1 MNEPKEVEPEYFIKL
16 LLLGDI
22 SVGKSSFI
30 YRFIYDKFNPVEM
43 PSSKLDL
50 QSSDI
55 IVSKNK
61 IRVQLW
67 DTVGQEKFRSITQS
81 LISKMQ
87 GIVLMFDL
95 TNKETY
101 DNIKTWI
108 ELIREQSKKLPIIII
123 GNKCD
128 LEEERIIQKEEAKGY
143 YKKQKLKYVETSC
156 KNGTNI
162 KKAISKICK
171 IIINSQEKTT
181 NVSFSISS
189 SNISTVKKRHCC

>member
-1 MNEPKEVEPEYFIKL
+1 MNEQKEVEPEYFIKL

-87 GIVLMFDL
+87 GIVIMFDL

-108 ELIREQSKKLPIIII
+108 ELIQEQSKKLPIIII

-143 YKKQKLKYVETSC
+143 YKKQIGILIHHHQKILNQNLK
-156 KNGTNI
+156 I
-162 KKAISKICK
+162 F
-171 IIINSQEKTT
+171 QQL
-181 NVSFSISS
+181 F
-189 SNISTVKKRHCC
+189 